1 MSNLNIGP
9 LSQSECSLLSSS
21 NQRRGGRRQTFYP
34 RIYTRG
40 PSKHSFQRGKFITSK
55 STETIQVHSS
65 KAYTFKRRQ
74 LWVFGAL
81 ITASFSK
88 NTIAAKYDKE
98 GRNMRKGVL
107 KNPKPSYKYQYKA
120 NRGGGKVD
128 GGRFMS
134 L

>member
-1 MSNLNIGP
+1 MLP
-9 LSQSECSLLSSS
+9 AELVQSETRRAAANLLSKNLYKGAFKAQLSA
-21 NQRRGGRRQTFYP
+21 R
-34 RIYTRG
+34 
-40 PSKHSFQRGKFITSK
+40 KFITSK

-74 LWVFGAL
+74 SWVFGAL
-81 ITASFSK
+81 LTASFSK
-88 NTIAAKYDKE
+88 NIIAAKYDKE

-107 KNPKPSYKYQYKA
+107 KNSKPSYKYQYKV